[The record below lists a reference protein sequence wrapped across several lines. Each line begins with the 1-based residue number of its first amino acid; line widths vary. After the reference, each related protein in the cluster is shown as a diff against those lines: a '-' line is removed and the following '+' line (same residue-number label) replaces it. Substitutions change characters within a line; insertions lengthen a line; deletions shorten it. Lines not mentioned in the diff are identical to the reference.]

1 MNTTATPP
9 NPQTDL
15 PTVVLVHGAW
25 HGAWCWQR
33 VLPLLQAQGLAAHA
47 VTLTGVGDRAHLL
60 SGQIRLS
67 THVAD
72 VLGLIDTLELPRVL
86 LVGHS
91 YGGLVITGVADV
103 LRKRTPAATALHG
116 LVYVDAVTPHPGES
130 WSSQHTAETVAA
142 RLKLAAEQGAGV
154 GIPPPDAAVFGLADA
169 DRDWVNRRQTP
180 QPLGVYQDPLHFD
193 ATAVAALPRTFID
206 CTQPALPTIAVM
218 RQRVRTEPGWT
229 VHELITGHDPMVS
242 APADL
247 ARLLAQAAGGT
258 PEAQPA

>member
-1 MNTTATPP
+1 VS
-9 NPQTDL
+9 DL
-15 PTVVLVHGAW
+15 PALVLVHGAW
-25 HGAWCWQR
+25 AGGWCWQR
-33 VLPLLQAQGLAAHA
+33 VLPLLHAQGLAAHA
-47 VTLTGVGDRAHLL
+47 VTLTGVGERAHLL

-72 VLGLIDTLELPRVL
+72 VLGLIDTLELARVL

-91 YGGLVITGVADV
+91 YGGLVITGVADA
-103 LRKRTPAATALHG
+103 LLKRAQSRTALHG

-130 WSSQHTAETVAA
+130 WSSQHAPDTVAA

-154 GIPPPDAAVFGLADA
+154 AIPPPDAAAFGLDGT

-180 QPLGVYQDPLHFD
+180 QPLGVYQDPLHFN
-193 ATAVAALPRTFID
+193 AAAVAALPRTFID

-229 VHELITGHDPMVS
+229 VHEMATGHDPMVS
-242 APADL
+242 HPQALADL
-247 ARLLAQAAGGT
+247 LVTAAQQGR
-258 PEAQPA
+258 

>member
-1 MNTTATPP
+1 VS
-9 NPQTDL
+9 DL
-15 PTVVLVHGAW
+15 PALVLVHGAW
-25 HGAWCWQR
+25 AGGWCWQR
-33 VLPLLQAQGLAAHA
+33 VLPLLHAQGLAAHA
-47 VTLTGVGDRAHLL
+47 VTLTGVGERAHLL

-72 VLGLIDTLELPRVL
+72 VLGLIDTLELARVL

-91 YGGLVITGVADV
+91 YGGLVITGVADA
-103 LRKRTPAATALHG
+103 LLKRAQSRTALHG

-130 WSSQHTAETVAA
+130 WSSQHAPDTVAA

-154 GIPPPDAAVFGLADA
+154 AIPPPDAAAFGLDGT

-180 QPLGVYQDPLHFD
+180 QPLGVYQDPLHFN
-193 ATAVAALPRTFID
+193 AAAVAALPRTFID

-229 VHELITGHDPMVS
+229 VHEMATGHDPMVS
-242 APADL
+242 HPQALADL
-247 ARLLAQAAGGT
+247 LAAAARQGR
-258 PEAQPA
+258 